1 MHLFPRALFGV
12 ACLVLLLVGSRS
24 VGNAQ
29 NSSQRDLVLAGGE
42 RRLAL
47 VVGNNAYPKAPL
59 GNAVFD
65 ATSVS
70 AALREVGFDVTTVTD
85 ADLPTFERVVDA
97 FALRL
102 QRTDIAVF
110 FFAGHGVQVDG
121 DNYLVPIDFNGV
133 DEADAKARTYSATR
147 LQEKIEA
154 RARIRVMILDACRN
168 NPFKSSRSGQG
179 GLSAMQGRGS
189 LIAFAT
195 AAGSTANDN
204 PRGKNGLFTEHLLEV
219 LRQPGLSSREVF
231 FKVRA
236 RVNAASAGKQFP
248 WVSDGL
254 IGDFVFRA
262 GAADPAAAGPVSV
275 SRPADVAPAPRASRM
290 PTPAP
295 GGPRQVISRAL
306 TGDAGAAN
314 GVSVSPGSM
323 WLAAGYETG
332 VVKLWD
338 PRSGKAVALLTGHIG
353 SVSAVAFSP
362 DGRHLAATSGDRTVR
377 VWDFDQQVE
386 SGRLVGHTE
395 AVSAIAFSPD
405 GRTIATAAADMTTRL
420 WNADTGDSGEVFSG
434 HRDWVTSLAFSAD
447 GRSLVS
453 GGRDRSVRVWDV
465 ARARERMTLETPSG
479 VWSIAVTRD
488 LGLIAAGTDEGTVV
502 VWDGDSG
509 QVKWTGQ
516 AHKGAVWALAFSGDG
531 ALLASGGAD
540 ALVKTWDTASFKAVQ
555 TFRGHAAWVRGV
567 AFDPSNEWL
576 ASAGGDGDVRTWRVS
591 VAKF

>member
-1 MHLFPRALFGV
+1 MAMRILTAVLIV
-12 ACLVLLLVGSRS
+12 CTLVVPSHTTAHAS
-24 VGNAQ
+24 A
-29 NSSQRDLVLAGGE
+29 SQVTRDLVVAE
-42 RRLAL
+42 RRFAL

-59 GNAVFD
+59 GNAVSD
-65 ATSVS
+65 ATAVS
-70 AALREVGFDVTTVTD
+70 AALREVGFDVTTLTN
-85 ADLPTFERVVDA
+85 ADLPTFERAVDA
-97 FALRL
+97 FAQRLRP
-102 QRTDIAVF
+102 TDIAVF

-133 DEADAKARTYSATR
+133 DEADAKAKSYSATR
-147 LQEKIEA
+147 LQEKLEA
-154 RARIRVMILDACRN
+154 AARIRVIILDACRN
-168 NPFKSSRSGQG
+168 NPFKASRSGAG

-204 PRGKNGLFTEHLLEV
+204 PRGKNGLFTEHFLEV

-231 FKVRA
+231 FKVRE
-236 RVNAASAGKQFP
+236 RVNEASAGKQFP

-262 GAADPAAAGPVSV
+262 GAAAPAASAGAAPVY
-275 SRPADVAPAPRASRM
+275 RPADLAPVARASRL
-290 PTPAP
+290 PAPAP
-295 GGPRQVISRAL
+295 GGAKAVIARAL
-306 TGDAGAAN
+306 PGDAGAAN

-323 WLAAGYETG
+323 WLAAGFENG

-338 PRSGKAVALLTGHIG
+338 PRSGKAVASLTGHIG

-362 DGRHLAATSGDRTVR
+362 DGKHLAASSGDRTVR
-377 VWDFDQQVE
+377 VWDFDQQIE
-386 SGRLVGHTE
+386 SRRLVGHTE
-395 AVSAIAFSPD
+395 AVSAIAYSPD
-405 GRTIATAAADMTTRL
+405 GRTIATAAADMTARL
-420 WNADTGDSGEVFSG
+420 WDAETGASGEVLSG

-447 GRSLVS
+447 GRSLVT

-465 ARARERMTLETPSG
+465 RAARERMTLETSSG
-479 VWSIAVTRD
+479 VWSIAVSRD
-488 LGLIAAGTDEGTVV
+488 LGLIAAGTDDGKVV
-502 VWDGDSG
+502 VWDGESG

-516 AHKGAVWALAFSGDG
+516 AHKGAVWSLAFSGDG

-540 ALVKTWDTASFKAVQ
+540 ALVKTWDTGSFASSQ

-567 AFDPSNEWL
+567 AFDSSNAWL

-591 VAKF
+591 GVK